1 LLDKGTDVTGH
12 KVWPASMV
20 LGLYLVKN
28 REKFADKT
36 ILEVGA
42 GTGKRLNIFLADIFF
57 RALQTSFFFQV
68 CVEYWHQKYLKKQ
81 L

>member
-1 LLDKGTDVTGH
+1 MVNILKFLNSTYVLLDKGTDVTGH

-42 GTGKRLNIFLADIFF
+42 GTGKI
-57 RALQTSFFFQV
+57 
-68 CVEYWHQKYLKKQ
+68 
-81 L
+81 